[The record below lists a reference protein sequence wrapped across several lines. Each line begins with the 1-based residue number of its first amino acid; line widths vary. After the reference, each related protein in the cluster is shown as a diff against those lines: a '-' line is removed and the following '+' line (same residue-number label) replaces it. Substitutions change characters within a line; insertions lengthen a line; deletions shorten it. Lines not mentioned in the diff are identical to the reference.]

1 MQLVEHA
8 TFATLMLKPL
18 QQQQAEAFL
27 AHINDNRDIYEE
39 VIPFVSRTHNLAQM
53 QTVISANLTRQSQGE
68 ALFYTLWDG
77 EVMAGYLLV
86 REINRDA
93 NWAEIGY
100 MLGKQWQRQGIT
112 TMACRWLIER
122 LFASGLD
129 KIALCCNDDNQ
140 GSIAIAEKLGFKLE
154 GILRQYFVVNGKRRN
169 MCCYGLLKD
178 EWLD

>member
-1 MQLVEHA
+1 MATWGGTTVGVTFHNYFSYAVVVMMVLGEKLMQLVEHA

-39 VIPFVSRTHNLAQM
+39 VIPFVSHTHNLAQM

-68 ALFYTLWDG
+68 ALFYTLWDS

-122 LFASGLD
+122 LFALD
-129 KIALCCNDDNQ
+129 STKSLCVAMTT
-140 GSIAIAEKLGFKLE
+140 IRAA
-154 GILRQYFVVNGKRRN
+154 
-169 MCCYGLLKD
+169 
-178 EWLD
+178 